1 MKSYELL
8 YELKNKNKTK
18 NNRKIGRKKVFRRY
32 RICKKKQERAL
43 KTEVFSMFFVFHS

>member
-18 NNRKIGRKKVFRRY
+18 NNRKIGRKRFSEDIEYV
-32 RICKKKQERAL
+32 KKNKKEL
-43 KTEVFSMFFVFHS
+43 